1 MSNPNNS
8 VKDGPFNMSFT
19 DFQLNE
25 PFIVNEMGRER
36 IVDLIARLKQ
46 PHLLQLLPPEKRR
59 KQWSLKKQSKWIESL
74 LVNIPSAPLY
84 FYETSY
90 NHHELI
96 DGHQR
101 LFALRDFYEN
111 NLTLTGLELK
121 PELNGLTYSQLPPDA
136 ARKLDSCRLETKL
149 VMTNDKLPQ
158 EVILQIKQ
166 RVFERLQPAW
176 SS

>member
-1 MSNPNNS
+1 
-8 VKDGPFNMSFT
+8 MSFT
-19 DFQLNE
+19 DFQINE
-25 PFIVNEMGRER
+25 PFIVNEMDRAR
-36 IVDLIARLKQ
+36 IPDLLARLKQ

-59 KQWSLKKQSKWIESL
+59 KQWSPKKQSKWIESL
-74 LVNIPSAPLY
+74 LVNIPSSPLY

-121 PELNGLTYSQLPPDA
+121 PELNGLTYSQLPADMA
-136 ARKLDSCRLETKL
+136 KKLDKSQLETML
-149 VMTNDKLPQ
+149 VMMNDKLPE
-158 EVILQIKQ
+158 EVILNLKQ
-166 RVFERLQPAW
+166 RIFERLQPAW
-176 SS
+176 TE